1 MDRSVKRDL
10 KSDLMNTVDSVYSEH
25 NNPSQSMLVESLKGV
40 FLSSDVYDFPDLK
53 DEIQKSINFLFD
65 DGTPDKDVVKIHIE
79 SVILSWLYKKSD
91 EL

>member
-65 DGTPDKDVVKIHIE
+65 DGTPDKNVVKIHIE